1 MLTALGPLIASFIAT
16 DVTAMKRKIKRNAI
30 LYGIAAA
37 FLWTAYGLLVAAL
50 AIHLGERWG
59 LPVAMLVIAGGMIA
73 MALFIIACVMMA
85 NAADERRKKR
95 IAAANS
101 QKALAMTAAVSAL
114 PLLMKSKP
122 LLLLAVAGGLGFLA
136 TKGGSGLGPKQ
147 GPPPA
152 P

>member
-1 MLTALGPLIASFIAT
+1 MLTALGPLVASFIAM
-16 DVTAMKRKIKRNAI
+16 DVAAMKRKIRRNAI

-59 LPVAMLVIAGGMIA
+59 LPIAMLVIAGGMIV
-73 MALFIIACVMMA
+73 MALFIIAIVMML
-85 NAADERRKKR
+85 NAAEERRKR
-95 IAAANS
+95 REAAANS
-101 QKALAMTAAVSAL
+101 QRALAMTAAVSAL

-122 LLLLAVAGGLGFLA
+122 LMLLAIAGGLGDLA
-136 TKGGSGLGPKQ
+136 TKGGGSKQ

-152 P
+152 E